1 MKSGQ
6 RLIHFDGHLLNVLDT
21 GSERPSIECLKKSLK
36 RVGVTLR
43 QHFYTPILEIACVAA
58 HVPRLCFSLGKP
70 AKSNAL
76 NATRDEK
83 HISLHAS
90 TRSRYSIV
98 VVDTAG
104 SLSPQ
109 NARAGPHCLYSP
121 VIIPRNGS
129 HAPSHRESVSTALRP
144 PKAKESEMAW
154 RIDFSR
160 AVFGTTSRGHS
171 GSGPK

>member
-6 RLIHFDGHLLNVLDT
+6 RLIHFDSRLLNILDT

-43 QHFYTPILEIACVAA
+43 QHFYTPILEITCVTA
-58 HVPRLCFSLGKP
+58 HVARLCFSLGKP
-70 AKSNAL
+70 AESNAL
-76 NATRDEK
+76 NATRDEQ
-83 HISLHAS
+83 HVSLHSVSLLDCCRRYGRVALALK
-90 TRSRYSIV
+90 RSS
-98 VVDTAG
+98 
-104 SLSPQ
+104 
-109 NARAGPHCLYSP
+109 GPPCLYSA

-154 RIDFSR
+154 RIAFSR

-171 GSGPK
+171 GSGPR